1 MTASHFLGVAMTDL
15 LLQTEQVSEVELHPQ
30 MNRPPSQ
37 AEENSSA
44 KKVRPTQIVQLWSYL
59 PSSTN
64 VIVLS
69 MKAIKWRFRVMFLHV
84 YLLWRSRCWR
94 ELALRV
100 TSAQINH

>member
-1 MTASHFLGVAMTDL
+1 MTASRFLGVAMTDL

-44 KKVRPTQIVQLWSYL
+44 KKVRPALAVPLWSDL

-64 VIVLS
+64 VVGLS
-69 MKAIKWRFRVMFLHV
+69 FKVIKWRVKVTFLHV
-84 YLLWRSRCWR
+84 YLLWRSRR
-94 ELALRV
+94 
-100 TSAQINH
+100 

>member
-15 LLQTEQVSEVELHPQ
+15 LLQTEQPSEVELHPQ

-44 KKVRPTQIVQLWSYL
+44 KKVRRAHILPLWSDL

-64 VIVLS
+64 VFVLS
-69 MKAIKWRFRVMFLHV
+69 LKAIKQRVRVMFLHV
-84 YLLWRSRCWR
+84 YLLWRSRHQR
-94 ELALRV
+94 QL
-100 TSAQINH
+100 